1 MPSGQPANGA
11 KLDKATKEIQKA
23 YGRKGYLMADVT
35 SVPSYDDA
43 KETVSFK
50 MNVQEGPQF
59 RMGRFITK
67 GFSETQDKVLHE
79 RWTLKPGDIF
89 DQEYSMEF
97 SQKQINELLRV
108 MYLERRGQG
117 KPAPNLK
124 WDRNINRSDLTV
136 DITLGLSN

>member
-1 MPSGQPANGA
+1 
-11 KLDKATKEIQKA
+11 
-23 YGRKGYLMADVT
+23 
-35 SVPSYDDA
+35 
-43 KETVSFK
+43 
-50 MNVQEGPQF
+50 MNVHEGAQF

-67 GFSETQDKVLHE
+67 GFTEAQDKVLHE

-117 KPAPNLK
+117 KPGAQLEVGSVHV
-124 WDRNINRSDLTV
+124 NRADVTV
-136 DITLGLSN
+136 DITLELSN